1 MAFQTGTKVDP
12 RLMKADLSGFSR
24 GTELAMA
31 GIGAAIK
38 GYATKKKE
46 NEQINFAAETLAG
59 QMDNPYVR
67 GLFGISEADAK
78 DITAAELKPAIKA
91 FGGAKPAMA
100 LSSQI
105 SLITTKADVEG
116 QSLKAARE
124 RLGGFTDAIKDLGMK
139 VVRGELQ
146 FIEKPI
152 GGKRKI
158 TYEDTLNNPQLQ
170 KIFNLYQE
178 EAQSIFPGQFNA
190 PTGFEPSRERGGQN
204 RYASAS
210 FPPETLAFEQQGI
223 QGSEYLNP

>member
-12 RLMKADLSGFSR
+12 RLMRADLSGFSR

-31 GIGAAIK
+31 GIASAVS
-38 GYATKKKE
+38 GYAKKKKE
-46 NEQINFAAETLAG
+46 KEQNKLAAEAFVG
-59 QMDNPYVR
+59 AAENNPYLR
-67 GLFGISEADAK
+67 GLFPEG
-78 DITAAELKPAIKA
+78 ELTTESVLPTVKA
-91 FGGAKPAMA
+91 MGAKNMM
-100 LSSQI
+100 
-105 SLITTKADVEG
+105 SLMMQTNLLQTKAAVEG
-116 QSLKAARE
+116 QSLESARE

-152 GGKRKI
+152 GGKKKI

-204 RYASAS
+204 RYVPANFATGDYS
-210 FPPETLAFEQQGI
+210 FEGI
-223 QGSEYLNP
+223 EGGEYLNP

>member
-91 FGGAKPAMA
+91 FGGAKSAMA

-116 QSLKAARE
+116 TSLKRQKQDLE
-124 RLGGFTDAIKDLGMK
+124 GLGKLLKSQGISDTGGRLEFDLPRKTKFSTGSGTLFGLEDTKTDPRLETLFETYGPLLESMYPEQFGGVSASTNAYTEPSK
-139 VVRGELQ
+139 VRG
-146 FIEKPI
+146 
-152 GGKRKI
+152 GGGSD
-158 TYEDTLNNPQLQ
+158 YSG
-170 KIFNLYQE
+170 F
-178 EAQSIFPGQFNA
+178 SIV
-190 PTGFEPSRERGGQN
+190 E
-204 RYASAS
+204 
-210 FPPETLAFEQQGI
+210 
-223 QGSEYLNP
+223 

>member
-59 QMDNPYVR
+59 QAKDNPYVR
-67 GLFGISEADAK
+67 GLFGISEEEAEN
-78 DITAAELKPAIKA
+78 ITAAELKPAIKA
-91 FGGAKPAMA
+91 FGGAKTAMG
-100 LSSQI
+100 LSAQI
-105 SLITTKADVEG
+105 NLLTTKADVEG
-116 QSLKAARE
+116 QSLEAARE

-146 FIEKPI
+146 FIEKPV

-158 TYEDTLNNPQLQ
+158 SYEDTLTNPQLQ
-170 KIFNLYQE
+170 QIFKLYPQ

-204 RYASAS
+204 RFTPDYTA
-210 FPPETLAFEQQGI
+210 EDYRIEGI
-223 QGSEYLNP
+223 EGGEYLNP

>member
-1 MAFQTGTKVDP
+1 
-12 RLMKADLSGFSR
+12 
-24 GTELAMA
+24 MA

-59 QMDNPYVR
+59 QAKDNPYVR
-67 GLFGISEADAK
+67 GLFGISEEEAEN
-78 DITAAELKPAIKA
+78 ITAAELKPAIKA
-91 FGGAKPAMA
+91 FGGAKTAMG
-100 LSSQI
+100 LSAQI
-105 SLITTKADVEG
+105 NLLTTKADVEG

-139 VVRGELQ
+139 VVKGELQ

-152 GGKRKI
+152 GGKKKI
-158 TYEDTLNNPQLQ
+158 SYEDTLTNPQLQ

-178 EAQSIFPGQFNA
+178 EAESIFPGQFNA

-204 RYASAS
+204 RYSPANFATEDYS
-210 FPPETLAFEQQGI
+210 FEGI
-223 QGSEYLNP
+223 EGGEYLNP